1 VCLEYDKSRRQQC
14 KPWLRWRSKRSLG
27 WVPFNTGYVALRDG
41 AFVFRGERYE
51 VWLHR
56 SLPEG
61 KIGAGSFSQDARGRW
76 YINCPVKVGETM
88 LAEAP
93 CVGVDLGL
101 KDLATLS
108 TGERIEAPNFY
119 RKSEL
124 KLGKAQRA
132 RKSKRVRAIHAKVAN
147 RRREFLHQET
157 NKILK
162 KYGFIVVGDVSST
175 KLSRTRLAKSV
186 LDAGWSTF
194 KDMLSW
200 KLRLRGGG
208 MLLEVSEQYTSQV
221 CSGCGSLPASRP
233 RGIADLGMREW
244 CCDDCGTVHD
254 RDVNAA
260 RNILRAGLRT
270 LVGGAR
276 V

>member
-1 VCLEYDKSRRQQC
+1 
-14 KPWLRWRSKRSLG
+14 
-27 WVPFNTGYVALRDG
+27 
-41 AFVFRGERYE
+41 
-51 VWLHR
+51 
-56 SLPEG
+56 
-61 KIGAGSFSQDARGRW
+61 
-76 YINCPVKVGETM
+76 M